1 MKKYDTNND
10 QVKLKIKDK
19 VTHMLEEIRI
29 VLPGTQTL
37 LGFQFVAIFSNGF
50 DKLSSQLQQLH
61 LLSLG
66 SIVFAMIC
74 IMIPPAYHRIAD
86 KGNDTERFHT
96 LASMLIVT
104 ALFFLALGIAI
115 DLYVVIGFI
124 SKNLEKALYISG
136 GMLLFSYVAWFI
148 FPFLAQRSGPTGN

>member
-1 MKKYDTNND
+1 
-10 QVKLKIKDK
+10 
-19 VTHMLEEIRI
+19 MLEEIRI

-50 DKLSSQLQQLH
+50 EKLSSQLQQLH

-66 SIVFAMIC
+66 SIVLAMIS

-86 KGNDTERFHT
+86 KGQDTERFHT
-96 LASMLIVT
+96 LASMLIIV
-104 ALFFLALGIAI
+104 ALFFLAFGIAI

-124 SKNLEKALYISG
+124 SKNLDLALYIAGS
-136 GMLLFSYVAWFI
+136 MLLFSYIAWFI
-148 FPFLAQRSGPTGN
+148 FPFLAQRSGGPTGN